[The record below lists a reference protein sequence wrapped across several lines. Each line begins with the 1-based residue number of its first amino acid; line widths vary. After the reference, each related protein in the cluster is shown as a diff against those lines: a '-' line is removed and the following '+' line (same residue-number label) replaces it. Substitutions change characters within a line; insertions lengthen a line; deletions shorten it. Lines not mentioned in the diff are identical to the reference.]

1 MRSKEEINAV
11 LDLFAVID
19 DNDLSLGAEGVM
31 DALYWVIDEQKPDS
45 EVKQYLPRR
54 GNDQQY

>member
-19 DNDLSLGAEGVM
+19 DDDLSLGAEG
-31 DALYWVIDEQKPDS
+31 VIDEQKPDS

-54 GNDQQY
+54 GND